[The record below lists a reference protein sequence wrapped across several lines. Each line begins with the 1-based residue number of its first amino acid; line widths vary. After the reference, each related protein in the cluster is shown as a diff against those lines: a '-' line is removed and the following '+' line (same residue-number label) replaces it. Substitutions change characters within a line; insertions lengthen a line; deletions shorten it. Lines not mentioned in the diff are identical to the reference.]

1 MDSHIEVAAPAEG
14 LLVVTGIEVRYSDA
28 ILALRGVSLTVRQ
41 GEIVVLLGPN
51 GAGKTTTL
59 KAVSN
64 LLAAE
69 RGQLTKGRITLDGQS
84 TAGIAPGD
92 LVGRGM
98 VQVLEG
104 RHCFAHL
111 TVEENLVTGA
121 LLHHPGRAALSSELD
136 RVYSYFPGLKAKR
149 RIRAGYVSGGEQ
161 QMTAVGRALM
171 SRPRLMLLDEPSMG
185 LAPRVVEDIYSVVEQ
200 LNRDEGISFLIAE
213 QNTATAL
220 RHAHQACVVETG
232 RVVLHGHARDLLGRE
247 EVRDLYFGKGAQSE
261 GPSQRWGRR
270 AAVSWMD

>member
-1 MDSHIEVAAPAEG
+1 MDSRIEAAVPAEG

-28 ILALRGVSLTVRQ
+28 ILALRGVSLAVRQ

-69 RGQLTKGRITLDGQS
+69 RGQLSKGRITLDGES

-111 TVEENLVTGA
+111 TVEENLITGA
-121 LLHHPGRAALSSELD
+121 LLHHPGRAALTADLD
-136 RVYSYFPGLKAKR
+136 RVYAYFPGLKAKR
-149 RIRAGYVSGGEQ
+149 RIRAGYASGGEQ
-161 QMTAVGRALM
+161 QMIAIGRALI

-185 LAPRVVEDIYSVVEQ
+185 LAPRVVEDIYRVVRQ

-213 QNTATAL
+213 QNTVTAL
-220 RHAHQACVVETG
+220 RYAHGACVLETG
-232 RVVLHGHARDLLGRE
+232 RVMLHGQARDLLGRE
-247 EVRDLYFGKGAQSE
+247 EIRDLYFGKGGQPGGLAQ
-261 GPSQRWGRR
+261 RRGRR
-270 AAVSWMD
+270 AAASWMD